1 MSKRPGSKPSSHG
14 CKRKTF
20 SIEEKLEIIKRFER
34 NERTCDIARATGI
47 KESTLRAIRDNAVRI
62 KETSMTGTTT
72 ISAKSVRI
80 RPKEI
85 AEMERLLSIW
95 IEGKKSRTT
104 FLTIKGKA
112 LSIYADL
119 KRKSPNPAEVAP
131 FRASCGW
138 FSGFKHRYNFCN
150 LQFSREASRA
160 EQKAAKE
167 FPAVIQKLIKEEGY
181 TLDQIFN
188 FDETIIYY
196 KRMPRRTYIPK
207 AEKHAQGYKA
217 SKDRLTV
224 MFGANASG
232 DLKLKPV
239 VVYRSDNPRA
249 LKGIVKASLGVHYR
263 YSKKGWMTAQ
273 ICIDIFAEFFPVIEY
288 YCKKKNLAFKI
299 LIIIDN
305 APSHPPTIAE
315 LNPKVKFV
323 FLPQEITSLIQPL
336 DQGVI
341 ALFKAY
347 YLKRTFKMLIAATGG
362 ENAETATEFW
372 KRVNIKMAID
382 IIVEAWNDV
391 TKECLHRVWKKMLPN
406 LIHNFEECEPSE
418 QFKKIRASCV
428 DLAKQIGFEEVEDED
443 IEEFLEPHSN
453 DLTTEDLQQL
463 ADGQVE
469 AEDEEDDD
477 DDDDN
482 ESQKATPRQLDTS
495 QLSGVLSVIE
505 KQLQWLEDND
515 YNAERSRIVVH
526 GIRTNLEPY
535 RQLLYER
542 RRLAKQQKLDIYFK
556 LIQKRYLEDQ
566 PHPSTSGVTTS
577 RSVSDKT
584 PSTTSQA
591 ATL

>member
-1 MSKRPGSKPSSHG
+1 
-14 CKRKTF
+14 
-20 SIEEKLEIIKRFER
+20 
-34 NERTCDIARATGI
+34 
-47 KESTLRAIRDNAVRI
+47 
-62 KETSMTGTTT
+62 MTGVTT

-119 KRKSPNPAEVAP
+119 KRKAPNPAEVAP

-138 FSGFKHRYNFCN
+138 FSGFKHRYNFQN
-150 LQFSREASRA
+150 LQLSGEAASA
-160 EQKAAKE
+160 EHKAAKE

-196 KRMPRRTYIPK
+196 KRLPRRTYISK
-207 AEKHAQGYKA
+207 AEKHAPGYKS

-263 YSKKGWMTAQ
+263 YSKKGKMTAQ

-323 FLPQEITSLIQPL
+323 FLPQETTSLIQPL
-336 DQGVI
+336 NLGVM

-347 YLKRTFKMLIAATGG
+347 YLRRTLKMLIAATGG
-362 ENAETATEFW
+362 ENAETALEFW
-372 KRVNIKMAID
+372 KRFNIKMAID

-391 TKECLHRVWKKMLPN
+391 TEECLHHVWKKMLPN
-406 LIHNFEECEPSE
+406 LIQDFEGVEPAE
-418 QFKKIRASCV
+418 QLKKIKANCV
-428 DLAKQIGFEEVEDED
+428 DLAKQVGFEEVEDED
-443 IEEFLEPHSN
+443 IDELLEPHSS
-453 DLTTEDLQQL
+453 DLSTEDLQQL
-463 ADGQVE
+463 ADGQAE

-477 DDDDN
+477 DDS

-556 LIQKRYLEDQ
+556 LVRKRHLEDNE

-577 RSVSDKT
+577 RPVSDK
-584 PSTTSQA
+584 PSSTTSQ
-591 ATL
+591 